1 MIAVIHFFSEL
12 RYKEVIDI
20 HSGFRLGYVCDAEY
34 DDAEGRLLSLIT
46 PGRVKLF
53 GLLGREDDY
62 VLPWACIAR
71 VGRDIILVDTKETP
85 ARRKRKK
92 PGLF

>member
-1 MIAVIHFFSEL
+1 MIHFFSEL

-46 PGRVKLF
+46 PGRAKFF

>member
-1 MIAVIHFFSEL
+1 MIHFFSEL

-34 DDAEGRLLSLIT
+34 DDAEGRILSLIT
-46 PGRVKLF
+46 PGRAKLF

-62 VLPWACIAR
+62 IVPWTSIVR
-71 VGRDIILVDTKETP
+71 VGRDIILVDSKEAP

-92 PGLF
+92 PGLL

>member
-1 MIAVIHFFSEL
+1 MIALIHFFSEL

-46 PGRVKLF
+46 PGRAKLF

-62 VLPWACIAR
+62 ILPWTCIAR
-71 VGRDIILVDTKETP
+71 VGRDIILVDTKEGP
-85 ARRKRKK
+85 ERRKRKK